1 MILSNPYLKNI
12 CFTAWGFFAWCHAAD
27 VSLAQ
32 VFDPTRFVL
41 KNGLEVVVVTDHRA
55 PVVTHMLWYKIG
67 SADDPP
73 GNSGLAHFLEHLMF
87 KGTTKYTAGEASK
100 IINRIGGTEN
110 AFTSYDFTAFF
121 QTVAPNH
128 LSTVMDIEADRMKN
142 LELTER
148 DIQAERDVVL
158 EERRSRTDNNDVALF
173 REQLASSMF
182 LAYPYRIPI
191 IGWKHEIEKLDI
203 NAVMHF
209 YNRWYNPNNA
219 VLIVAG
225 DISPMDVK
233 SLAQRYYGSIPKGLE
248 VARTRTT
255 DPPQIAARR
264 VFMESSQIGQTRWT
278 RRYLAP
284 SYQHG
289 ESRHAY
295 ALQVFN
301 EILGGN
307 TSSRLYSKL
316 VVERKEAVS
325 AGSWYR
331 ANNLGPS
338 TLGIY
343 ASPIKGKTIKELERA
358 IDEQI
363 NLILANGV
371 SKTELS
377 LAKKRLR
384 RSAIF
389 ARDSVI
395 APARIIG
402 SLIFS
407 GQEVHE
413 IEAWPA
419 KIEEVSQQDV
429 IDAAKAVLKLN
440 RSVTGILS
448 PKNPT

>member
-1 MILSNPYLKNI
+1 MLSNPYLKYI
-12 CFTAWGFFAWCHAAD
+12 CFTAWAFFACCHATNI
-27 VSLAQ
+27 SLAQ

-41 KNGLEVVVVTDHRA
+41 KNGLEIVVITDHRA
-55 PVVTHMLWYKIG
+55 PVVTHMLWYKVG

-87 KGTTKYTAGEASK
+87 KGTTKYNAGEASK
-100 IINRIGGTEN
+100 IIARIGGTEN
-110 AFTSYDFTAFF
+110 AFTSYDYTAFF
-121 QTVAPNH
+121 QIIAPNH
-128 LSTVMDIEADRMKN
+128 LSTVMDIEADRMRN

-148 DIQAERDVVL
+148 DILSERDVVL

-182 LAYPYRIPI
+182 LSYPYRIPI

-203 NAVMHF
+203 KAVMHF

-219 VLIVAG
+219 VLIIAG
-225 DISPMDVK
+225 DVSPMDVK
-233 SLAQRYYGSIPKGLE
+233 SLAQRYYGSIPKGPE
-248 VARTRTT
+248 VARVRIA
-255 DPPQIAARR
+255 DPPHIAARR
-264 VFMESSQIGQTRWT
+264 VVMKSSQIGQTRWT

-284 SYQHG
+284 SYQYG

-295 ALQVFN
+295 ALQLLN
-301 EILGGN
+301 EILGGS
-307 TSSRLYSKL
+307 TSSRLYTKL
-316 VVERKEAVS
+316 VVERKDAVS
-325 AGSWYR
+325 AGSWYG
-331 ANNLGPS
+331 ADNLGPS
-338 TLGIY
+338 TLGIF
-343 ASPIKGKTIKELERA
+343 ASPVKGKTIKELEGA

-363 NLILANGV
+363 DLILTKGV
-371 SKTELS
+371 SKSELS

-389 ARDSVI
+389 ARDSVT

-402 SLIFS
+402 NLILS
-407 GQEVHE
+407 GQKVHE
-413 IEAWPA
+413 IEYWPM
-419 KIEEVSQQDV
+419 KIEAVTRQDI
-429 IDAAKAVLKLN
+429 IDAAKAVFQLN